1 MLVWPVLHISNVN
14 GVQTN
19 VPCGTPLTA
28 PQVTTGG
35 LCRWKAINKEGRHVG
50 LDFYDLLIEGDSA
63 QNACAHGRM
72 LMPWTLR
79 SLVHL
84 SRIFRRALALGFCS
98 YQPHRWLDNTSE
110 SIPLRKA
117 FRGPTVDRTKWS
129 NALDRW
135 VRQLPYCRLQP
146 RGPLSCDNAAVSLQT
161 SAAPDSME

>member
-63 QNACAHGRM
+63 TLRLLFARRAKGKRKLVLTRFFTKCRLETCFLRGTGSPPLFDNWQNLEEQNA
-72 LMPWTLR
+72 PDTDQ
-79 SLVHL
+79 
-84 SRIFRRALALGFCS
+84 SRRPQIV
-98 YQPHRWLDNTSE
+98 N
-110 SIPLRKA
+110 
-117 FRGPTVDRTKWS
+117 
-129 NALDRW
+129 N
-135 VRQLPYCRLQP
+135 
-146 RGPLSCDNAAVSLQT
+146 
-161 SAAPDSME
+161 